1 MKMFIEDKGRV
12 VFSVGSEA
20 DILKFINLTALCRE
34 FDISFQT
41 VKTRLKNGIP
51 LQQALTLPKHYHLRG

>member
-20 DILKFINLTALCRE
+20 DILEFINLSALCRE
-34 FDISFQT
+34 FGVSLQT
-41 VKTRLKNGIP
+41 VKTRLKRGIP
-51 LQQALTLPKHYHLRG
+51 LQEALTLPLHYNLKG

>member
-41 VKTRLKNGIP
+41 VKTRLNNGIP
-51 LQQALTLPKHYHLRG
+51 LQQALTLPKHYHLKG

>member
-12 VFSVGSEA
+12 VFSVGGEA

-41 VKTRLKNGIP
+41 VKTRLNNGIP
-51 LQQALTLPKHYHLRG
+51 LHKALTLPKHYNLRG